1 MKPYQKLYF
10 KSFGY
15 ASSDTVYSEISG
27 DVANDIHHIYS
38 RGMGGTSEPDRIE
51 NLMAVTRDEHDKFGD
66 KKKYYAYLFQMH
78 ARMMDACGVKYN
90 KEYIRKQVQRW
101 KE

>member
-1 MKPYQKLYF
+1 MKGYQKLYF

-51 NLMAVTRDEHDKFGD
+51 NLIAVTRDEHEKFGD
-66 KKKYYAYLFQMH
+66 KKK
-78 ARMMDACGVKYN
+78 
-90 KEYIRKQVQRW
+90 II
-101 KE
+101 